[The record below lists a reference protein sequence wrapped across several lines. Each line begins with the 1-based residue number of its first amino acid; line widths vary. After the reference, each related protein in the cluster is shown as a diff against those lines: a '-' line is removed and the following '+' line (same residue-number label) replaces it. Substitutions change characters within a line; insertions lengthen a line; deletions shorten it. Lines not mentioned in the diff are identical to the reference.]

1 MIIRKWHLIVVP
13 TKLWG
18 QIVPH
23 RYNVMVGNKVVS
35 QVLYHK
41 GVVRYLDNALTTT
54 QRVVITKVLRSN
66 FCS

>member
-1 MIIRKWHLIVVP
+1 MTIRKWHLIVVP

-18 QIVPH
+18 QVVPH
-23 RYNVMVGNKVVS
+23 RYNVMVGNKCVS

-41 GVVRYLDNALTTT
+41 GVVQYLDNTLTTA
-54 QRVVITKVLRSN
+54 QRAVVTKVLKAN